1 MRVRD
6 VMSQDVVALAED
18 DTLDLAE
25 MEMKLA
31 HVRHL
36 PVVRG
41 DQLVGLL
48 THRDLLRASAPGL
61 PERQEAGHKARLRS
75 ISVRDV
81 MRRQVVTAGPDDD
94 LRVVGRVMRDEKIGC
109 VPVVE
114 SGTLVG
120 IVTEADFLDLALR
133 FLDAIPEPAS

>member
-6 VMSQDVVALAED
+6 VMSQDVVALSED

-31 HVRHL
+31 RVRHL
-36 PVVRG
+36 PVVRE
-41 DQLVGLL
+41 DKLVGLL
-48 THRDLLRASAPGL
+48 THRDLLRASCSAVAEL
-61 PERQEAGHKARLRS
+61 SDAEQKAILRS
-75 ISVRDV
+75 IPVREV
-81 MRRQVVTAGPDDD
+81 MRRQVVTAEPEDD
-94 LRVVGRVMRDEKIGC
+94 LRAVGRVMRDGKIGC

-114 SGTLVG
+114 EGTLVG
-120 IVTEADFLDLALR
+120 IITEADFLELALR